1 MATLR
6 NKNNEQTL
14 ALIKDLLML
23 TVADIMT
30 CPVLQL
36 HEGNSLHDAHY
47 ISRHRGIRHLPVVN
61 KDTKAIV
68 GVVTQK
74 SLIAKVMSMLV
85 LYGNDALEQHEK
97 DTNIMEVA
105 VLDFDTV
112 KADELI
118 RDVAPFFLRNKHGC
132 LPVVDESNKVIG
144 IVTSTDFV
152 NLSMMLID
160 KMDQAG

>member
-1 MATLR
+1 
-6 NKNNEQTL
+6 
-14 ALIKDLLML
+14 ML

-36 HEGNSLHDAHY
+36 HEGNTLHDAHY
-47 ISRHRGIRHLPVVN
+47 ITRHRGIRHLPVVN

-74 SLIAKVMSMLV
+74 SLVAKVMSLLV

-112 KADELI
+112 KASDFI

-132 LPVVDESNKVIG
+132 LPVVDDHKQVIG

-160 KMDQAG
+160 KMDKLG